1 MSALREGLGPG
12 RLCPLSYR
20 YAANIFNREADFH
33 AETLYV
39 IGGLYGNRAA
49 LDAIVA
55 LAAREPQPPR
65 MVFNGDFNWFNVD
78 AESFGDINRRVL
90 EHVALRGNVET
101 ELAAATS
108 EAGCGCAYP
117 DSVSD
122 AKVDRSNAILAAL
135 RNTAARNPPLRTRL
149 GALST
154 HSVVQVGGLRVG
166 IVHGDAESL
175 AGWRFAHNELDAPG
189 NAAWLAQ
196 VFHSARV
203 DVFASSHTCL
213 PAARRFE
220 IGGRVRA
227 VINNGAAGMPNFRAT
242 RHGVITRIAT
252 SPAPF
257 EALYGLTL
265 HDVYID
271 AVAVHY
277 DQARWLEEFLANW
290 PVQSVAYAS
299 YFQRICEGP
308 DFALA
313 EAAPSAKSATCVA

>member
-1 MSALREGLGPG
+1 MSALREELGPG

-20 YAANIFNREADFH
+20 YAANVFNRDADFH

-49 LDAIVA
+49 LDAVVA
-55 LAAREPQPPR
+55 LAAREPRPPR

-78 AESFGDINRRVL
+78 AASFEDINRRVL

-135 RNTAARNPPLRTRL
+135 RNTAARNPALRTRL
-149 GALST
+149 GALPMQ
-154 HSVVQVGGLRVG
+154 SVVRVGGLRVG

-175 AGWRFAHNELDAPG
+175 AGWRFAHNELDAPA
-189 NAAWLAQ
+189 NATWLAQ
-196 VFHSARV
+196 VFHAAQV

-220 IGGRVRA
+220 FGGGVRA
-227 VINNGAAGMPNFRAT
+227 VINNGAAGMPNFHAT
-242 RHGVITRIAT
+242 CHGVITRIAT
-252 SPAPF
+252 SPAPV
-257 EALYGLTL
+257 ERLYGLTL
-265 HDVYID
+265 RGVHID

-277 DQARWLEEFLANW
+277 DHARWLGEFLANW
-290 PVQSVAYAS
+290 PLASAAHAS
-299 YFQRICEGP
+299 YFQRICAGP
-308 DFALA
+308 EFVLA
-313 EAAPSAKSATCVA
+313 EAAPEAAKAICVA